1 MIREVSETGGKVIAT
16 GGGAILREENLA
28 ALRSNG
34 VLIWLDRPLADLLP
48 TSDRPLAD
56 QAEKIKALYAVRR
69 PLYESAADL
78 TISVQGTP
86 ENTARTIWE
95 KLK

>member
-28 ALRSNG
+28 ALRENG

-78 TISVQGTP
+78 TVPVGTTP
-86 ENTARTIWE
+86 ENIALAIME